1 MPTPTIH
8 PEIQKNLK
16 EISTWQRIFF
26 MAVFVFIAGF
36 VRALLW
42 AVIAFQVVTKL
53 ITGKINPNLRQLG
66 ATLASYL
73 YQIMLF
79 LTFNTDEMP
88 FPFAELEGPD
98 RSSRS

>member
-1 MPTPTIH
+1 MATPKIH

-16 EISTWQRIFF
+16 EISTWQRIFY
-26 MAVFVFIAGF
+26 MAVFIFIVGF

-42 AVIAFQVVTKL
+42 AVIAFQAVTKL
-53 ITGKINPNLRQLG
+53 LTGTVNPNVCQLG
-66 ATLASYL
+66 ANLATYH

-88 FPFAELEGPD
+88 FPFAEL
-98 RSSRS
+98 

>member
-1 MPTPTIH
+1 MATSKIH

-16 EISTWQRIFF
+16 EISTWRRIFY
-26 MAVFVFIAGF
+26 MAVFIFIVGF

-42 AVIAFQVVTKL
+42 AVIAFQVVTQL
-53 ITGKINPNLRQLG
+53 LTGTVNPNVCRLG
-66 ATLASYL
+66 ANLAAYH

-88 FPFAELEGPD
+88 FPFAEL
-98 RSSRS
+98 